1 MAHSV
6 FVRTQSRLMTGV
18 VVFDGVCNLCA
29 HSVRFILAHEQHPAL
44 AFAPVQSIA
53 GARLMREAGLDPED
67 ARTFLLVSEGNAYV
81 KSDAALRVARFLRM
95 PWRLIAMLRVVPR
108 PLRDLV
114 YDIVARNRYRW
125 FGRSDTCIVPSEAIR
140 ARFVAE

>member
-1 MAHSV
+1 
-6 FVRTQSRLMTGV
+6 
-18 VVFDGVCNLCA
+18 
-29 HSVRFILAHEQHPAL
+29 
-44 AFAPVQSIA
+44 
-53 GARLMREAGLDPED
+53 MREAGLDPED
-67 ARTFLLVSEGNAYV
+67 ARTFVLVSEGNAYV